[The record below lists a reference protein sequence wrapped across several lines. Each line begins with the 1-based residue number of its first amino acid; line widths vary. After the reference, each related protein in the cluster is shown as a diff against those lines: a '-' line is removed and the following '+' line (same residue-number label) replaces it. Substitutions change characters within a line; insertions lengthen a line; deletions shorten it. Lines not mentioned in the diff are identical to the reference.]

1 MVNHMN
7 GPLTTLITNTNP
19 YKRTEWHDDLI
30 DPVTGEI
37 IEEGTT
43 FWALYANNIEWGI
56 FNAYEQLIQYQR
68 ALKKLQMQME
78 LDGRIPGANGTFV
91 DTFDE
96 LPTRMERLT
105 ASADI
110 KLDVGAGENVV
121 LSVSDVSS
129 FAALTYATVYGDKNY
144 EHVYI
149 TAVDEETITVQAL
162 TNSYKKGA
170 KIARST
176 ARVNT
181 ATQTLEVA
189 PFTQINVSVVEVV

>member
-105 ASADI
+105 ASTDI
-110 KLDVGAGENVV
+110 KLDVVAGENAI
-121 LSVSDVSS
+121 LPVSDGSS
-129 FAALTYATVYGDKNY
+129 FSALTYATVYDDENY

-170 KIARST
+170 KIARS
-176 ARVNT
+176 NT
-181 ATQTLEVA
+181 TINSATQTLEVA
-189 PFTQINVSVVEVV
+189 PFSQINVSVVEVV

>member
-110 KLDVGAGENVV
+110 KLDVVAGENVV

-129 FAALTYATVYGDKNY
+129 FSALTYATVYNGENY

-149 TAVDEETITVQAL
+149 TAVGEDTITVQAL

-170 KIARST
+170 KIARSNT
-176 ARVNT
+176 AINT
-181 ATQTLEVA
+181 ATQTLDVA
-189 PFTQINVSVVEVV
+189 PFTEIKVSVVEVI